1 MNKVFI
7 FALGA
12 AAGSLVTWKIVE
24 EKYKKI
30 ADEEIESVKEQFK
43 NRVELTPDSLTIY
56 DNDVVVGKM
65 SNESIECAKVEIE
78 DRSTYEQITT
88 IYADGEK
95 IAEENEEGVILVNQP
110 SEIKEYIKPYVI
122 APEEFGEYGNDT
134 KSLTYYSDFVLADED
149 DEIISDPEAIIGDA
163 LEHFG
168 EYEDDSVHVR
178 DENIE
183 CDYEILKSEKTFSEV
198 YKGEN

>member
-12 AAGSLVTWKIVE
+12 AAGSLVTWKILD
-24 EKYKKI
+24 EKYKAI
-30 ADEEIESVKEQFK
+30 ANNEIASVIEQFK
-43 NRVELTPDSLTIY
+43 KRDENNEVKMTEHYIEKDELDDTTTEY
-56 DNDVVVGKM
+56 KHYEKTVMGA
-65 SNESIECAKVEIE
+65 ECGDMYAEKEQYEEIV
-78 DRSTYEQITT
+78 TM
-88 IYADGEK
+88 YADGEK
-95 IAEENEEGVILVNQP
+95 IVEQV
-110 SEIKEYIKPYVI
+110 KEYTKPYVI
-122 APEEFGEYGNDT
+122 SPEEFGEYGNKT
-134 KSLTYYSDFVLADED
+134 VSLTYYADFVLTDED
-149 DEIISDPEAIIGDA
+149 DEIIPDPEAIIGDA

-198 YKGEN
+198 YKEEI